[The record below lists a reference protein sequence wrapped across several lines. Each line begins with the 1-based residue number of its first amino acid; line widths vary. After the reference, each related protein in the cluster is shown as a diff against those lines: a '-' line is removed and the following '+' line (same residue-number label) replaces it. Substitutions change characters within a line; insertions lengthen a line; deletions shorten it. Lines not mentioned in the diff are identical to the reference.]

1 MTQFGRVA
9 TTHSQPV
16 WAESFKVAPLTLR
29 QDLASLFEIRVCTHG
44 PDYRVVYVIEEI
56 FLLRILKLTRVNPRN
71 MSETMHTGAPPSHW
85 LAYSI
90 ARGWSRSRPTIASNL
105 ATFSHMKGF
114 RSSNNTMF
122 RPPSMRTSNVTSLT
136 FSQASKRSSSTSALT
151 LESSCR
157 GHRKVMAS
165 MQTARL
171 SKGLAFSTR
180 KFSEKRSHNFEF
192 CSPPLL

>member
-90 ARGWSRSRPTIASNL
+90 ARGWS
-105 ATFSHMKGF
+105 
-114 RSSNNTMF
+114 NNTMF